1 MSDNIVRSAIG
12 AALDHPFAEE
22 GFALVDLIEAN
33 VRDGEK
39 GGESV
44 RSPSVR
50 YWGSLHRVS
59 MRLHEVAAEITDRI
73 VSVMSTR
80 ALANLWAIL
89 GADGEGDDLYAPTAP
104 TLDRIRVDLFVVV
117 ERAVFAGLEAYAAES
132 SVTSGTVVG
141 PSSSTAT
148 GGSTPRPPAMTASG
162 ARPAT
167 VTTPSRPST
176 SRRVT
181 DERPK

>member
-39 GGESV
+39 GGE
-44 RSPSVR
+44 
-50 YWGSLHRVS
+50 
-59 MRLHEVAAEITDRI
+59 LHEVAAEIADRI

-80 ALANLWAIL
+80 AAANLWAIL
-89 GADGEGDDLYAPTAP
+89 GADGEAEDRGIYASTGS
-104 TLDRIRVDLFVVV
+104 TVDRIVSDLFVVV

-132 SVTSGTVVG
+132 SATCKHCGRSIILDGDRWVD
-141 PSSSTAT
+141 PEAT
-148 GGSTPRPPAMTASG
+148 GDDSVWRETCDGHDTFEAEHEPEA
-162 ARPAT
+162 AR
-167 VTTPSRPST
+167 
-176 SRRVT
+176 
-181 DERPK
+181 

>member
-39 GGESV
+39 GGE
-44 RSPSVR
+44 
-50 YWGSLHRVS
+50 
-59 MRLHEVAAEITDRI
+59 LHEVAAEIADRI

-80 ALANLWAIL
+80 AAANLWAIL
-89 GADGEGDDLYAPTAP
+89 GADGEAEDRGIYASTGS
-104 TLDRIRVDLFVVV
+104 TLDRIVSDLFVVV

-132 SVTSGTVVG
+132 SATCKHCGRSIILDGDRWVD
-141 PSSSTAT
+141 PEAT
-148 GGSTPRPPAMTASG
+148 GDDSVWRETCDGHDTFEAEHEPEA
-162 ARPAT
+162 AR
-167 VTTPSRPST
+167 
-176 SRRVT
+176 
-181 DERPK
+181 

>member
-1 MSDNIVRSAIG
+1 MSDNTVRSAIG

-39 GGESV
+39 GGE
-44 RSPSVR
+44 
-50 YWGSLHRVS
+50 
-59 MRLHEVAAEITDRI
+59 LHEVAAEITDQI

-89 GADGEGDDLYAPTAP
+89 GADGEGEDIYAPTGS

-132 SVTSGTVVG
+132 SATCKHCGRSIILDGDRWVD
-141 PSSSTAT
+141 PEAT
-148 GGSTPRPPAMTASG
+148 GDDSVWRETCDGHDTLEAEHEPEGDR
-162 ARPAT
+162 
-167 VTTPSRPST
+167 
-176 SRRVT
+176 
-181 DERPK
+181 

>member
-89 GADGEGDDLYAPTAP
+89 GADGEGDDIYAPTAP

-132 SVTSGTVVG
+132 SATCRHCGRSIILDGDRWVD
-141 PSSSTAT
+141 PEAT
-148 GGSTPRPPAMTASG
+148 GDDSVWRETCDGHDTFEAEHEPEGDR
-162 ARPAT
+162 
-167 VTTPSRPST
+167 
-176 SRRVT
+176 
-181 DERPK
+181 

>member
-39 GGESV
+39 GGE
-44 RSPSVR
+44 
-50 YWGSLHRVS
+50 
-59 MRLHEVAAEITDRI
+59 LHEVAAEIADRI

-89 GADGEGDDLYAPTAP
+89 GADGEGDDIYAPTAP

-132 SVTSGTVVG
+132 SATCKHCGRSIILDGDRWVD
-141 PSSSTAT
+141 PEAT
-148 GGSTPRPPAMTASG
+148 GDDSVWRETCDGHDTFEAEHEPEGDR
-162 ARPAT
+162 
-167 VTTPSRPST
+167 
-176 SRRVT
+176 
-181 DERPK
+181 